1 MKGCSKAFENVI
13 MVYLKRLA
21 DRDETFREKLEN
33 EKKSISECCDFIAS
47 EVNRMGVC
55 GLTDAEVF
63 GLAVHYYDEE
73 EVKID
78 LKNVREY
85 HAVANQPI
93 ELTDEEKEEARKK
106 ALEDYQRQMYNEYLQ
121 KNKKKEVMKKENTQA
136 VQLSLFD

>member
-1 MKGCSKAFENVI
+1 MKGRSKAFEDVI
-13 MVYLKRLA
+13 MAYLKRFA
-21 DRDETFREKLEN
+21 ERDETFKKKLEN

-73 EVKID
+73 DVKIE
-78 LKNVREY
+78 LNNMQY

-93 ELTDEEKEEARKK
+93 ELTDDEKAEAKKK
-106 ALEDYQRQMYNEYLQ
+106 ALEDYQRQMYNEYLS
-121 KNKKKEVMKKENTQA
+121 KNKKKETTKKETPEA

>member
-1 MKGCSKAFENVI
+1 MKGCGKAFEDVI
-13 MVYLKRLA
+13 MAYLKRFA
-21 DRDETFREKLEN
+21 ERDETFKKKLEN

-73 EVKID
+73 DVKIE
-78 LKNVREY
+78 LKNMQY

-93 ELTDEEKEEARKK
+93 ELTDDEKAEAKKK
-106 ALEDYQRQMYNEYLQ
+106 ALEDYQRQMYNEYLS
-121 KNKKKEVMKKENTQA
+121 KNKKKETTKKETPEA

>member
-1 MKGCSKAFENVI
+1 MKGCSKAFEDVI
-13 MVYLKRLA
+13 MAYLKRFA
-21 DRDETFREKLEN
+21 ERDETFKKKLEN

-73 EVKID
+73 DVKIE
-78 LKNVREY
+78 LNNMQY

-93 ELTDEEKEEARKK
+93 ELTDDEKAEAKKK
-106 ALEDYQRQMYNEYLQ
+106 ALEDYQRQMYNEYLS
-121 KNKKKEVMKKENTQA
+121 KNKKKETTKKETLEA

>member
-1 MKGCSKAFENVI
+1 MKGCSKAFEEVI
-13 MVYLKRLA
+13 MAYLRRLA
-21 DRDETFREKLEN
+21 ERDETFKQKLEN

-47 EVNRMGVC
+47 EVVKMGVY

-78 LKNVREY
+78 LKNVQEY
-85 HAVANQPI
+85 HAVANHPI
-93 ELTDEEKEEARKK
+93 ELTDEEKAEAKKK

-121 KNKKKEVMKKENTQA
+121 KNKKKEVMKKETTQA

>member
-1 MKGCSKAFENVI
+1 MKGCSKAFEDVI
-13 MVYLKRLA
+13 MAYLKRFA
-21 DRDETFREKLEN
+21 ERDETFKKKLEN

-73 EVKID
+73 DVKIE
-78 LKNVREY
+78 LNNMQY

-93 ELTDEEKEEARKK
+93 ELTDDEKAEAKKK
-106 ALEDYQRQMYNEYLQ
+106 ALEDYQRQMYNEYLS
-121 KNKKKEVMKKENTQA
+121 KNKKKETTKKETPEA

>member
-1 MKGCSKAFENVI
+1 MA
-13 MVYLKRLA
+13 YLKRFA
-21 DRDETFREKLEN
+21 ERDETFKKKLEN

-73 EVKID
+73 DVKIE
-78 LKNVREY
+78 LNNMQY

-93 ELTDEEKEEARKK
+93 ELTDDEKAEAKKK
-106 ALEDYQRQMYNEYLQ
+106 ALEDYQRQMYNEYLS
-121 KNKKKEVMKKENTQA
+121 KNKKKETTKKETPEA